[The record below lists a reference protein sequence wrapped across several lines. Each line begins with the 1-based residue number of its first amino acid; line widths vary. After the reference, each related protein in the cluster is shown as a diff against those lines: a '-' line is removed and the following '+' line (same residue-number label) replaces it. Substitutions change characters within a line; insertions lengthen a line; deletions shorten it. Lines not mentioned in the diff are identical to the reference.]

1 MKHTV
6 RQEME
11 TLLRTE
17 AHLLAIHTRNKLD
30 ITQKQMAEIL
40 VMSESSC
47 SDIETGHF
55 GCCPLTLVRLLAL
68 QDDPADSIRRLN
80 EKLEKIYQQE
90 VQPV

>member
-6 RQEME
+6 RQDME

-17 AHLLAIHTRNKLD
+17 ARLLAIHTRNKLG
-30 ITQKQMAEIL
+30 ITRKQMAEIL

-47 SDIETGHF
+47 SDIETGHS